1 MLDGISYNSS
11 LEIIELG
18 KSPLGYSDLFEDA
31 IDPLKLSSRQSEVSF
46 IRRSVIQ
53 RHSSS
58 DNGNLKD
65 FTQNNTGR
73 CFRGFPLLKFY
84 DQFKSK

>member
-1 MLDGISYNSS
+1 MLDGLTYNSS

-31 IDPLKLSSRQSEVSF
+31 IDPLKLSSRQSEVSCV
-46 IRRSVIQ
+46 RRSVIQ

-58 DNGNLKD
+58 DNWNSKN
-65 FTQNNTGR
+65 FRQNNLGR
-73 CFRGFPLLKFY
+73 CFR
-84 DQFKSK
+84 